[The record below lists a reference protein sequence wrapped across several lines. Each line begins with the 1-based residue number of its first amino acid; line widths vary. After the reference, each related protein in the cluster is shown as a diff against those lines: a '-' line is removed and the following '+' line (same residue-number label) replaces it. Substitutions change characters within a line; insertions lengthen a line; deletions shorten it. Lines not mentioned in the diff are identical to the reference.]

1 MRVQNLVLALLFGAL
16 AGAPLVLGHAAAE
29 ESKLKC
35 ETVKGYKC
43 DARADGS
50 LYNCRNT
57 TTEKC
62 TVVSGPG
69 SGKTKPAAVLQPPK
83 TSPSKFQKVKPLTTS
98 PAAR

>member
-1 MRVQNLVLALLFGAL
+1 MRSRKFLWSLLLGTVAV
-16 AGAPLVLGHAAAE
+16 APLLLGNSVAE

-43 DARADGS
+43 DARPDGT
-50 LYNCRNT
+50 LYNCRNI

-69 SGKTKPAAVLQPPK
+69 SGKKLSANPGGTITTKPPA
-83 TSPSKFQKVKPLTTS
+83 KPIA
-98 PAAR
+98 PAGTATRK